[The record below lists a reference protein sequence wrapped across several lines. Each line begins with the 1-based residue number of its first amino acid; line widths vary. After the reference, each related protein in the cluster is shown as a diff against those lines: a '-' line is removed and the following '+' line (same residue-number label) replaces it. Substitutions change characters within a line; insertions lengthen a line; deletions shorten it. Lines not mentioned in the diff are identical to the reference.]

1 MEDLW
6 PPLSGNHSQLFGP
19 PDPQHSCPDS
29 AGGYAPRQR
38 EAGLV
43 GPILDRSHLR
53 WAFGLLGVMESEN
66 WPAAIR
72 IIARTMEP
80 RERAF
85 GNGHPMQFFVDQRSE
100 LRQAEESP
108 QPQAWSS
115 SVKSGGQTAGMS
127 TLCHYVTMNA
137 LSVLLP
143 LKKGAAR
150 IDGGRE
156 APRLSFTLDVGTT
169 TTPEGFAFFP
179 PFLHGGTL
187 GTQSV
192 TFLPSTNPRA
202 APTSSINSARYPC
215 LSSPLPASARSSTLP
230 RVAFPL

>member
-1 MEDLW
+1 MASSFWQPLSTIWTARPSAFLPRFCGRICTSTTRGWAGWPDSRSVTSAVGVRPAGGDGIGKLACSHPHYRSYHGTPRTSVRQW
-6 PPLSGNHSQLFGP
+6 PPDAVLCRP
-19 PDPQHSCPDS
+19 
-29 AGGYAPRQR
+29 
-38 EAGLV
+38 
-43 GPILDRSHLR
+43 
-53 WAFGLLGVMESEN
+53 
-66 WPAAIR
+66 
-72 IIARTMEP
+72 
-80 RERAF
+80 
-85 GNGHPMQFFVDQRSE
+85 RSE